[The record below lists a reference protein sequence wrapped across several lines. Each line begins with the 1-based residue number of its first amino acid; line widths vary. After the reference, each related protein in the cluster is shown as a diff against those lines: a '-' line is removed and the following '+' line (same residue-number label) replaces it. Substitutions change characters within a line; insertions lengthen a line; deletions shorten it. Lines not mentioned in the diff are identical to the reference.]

1 MERIDDM
8 LERLKGQMPQVP
20 GADALTDSIMA
31 AIGETEERKP
41 VTVPMWLSV
50 LRTVSSV
57 AAVALMLLFVQ
68 LKSEITFQEEDTE
81 TAYLEV
87 VSEECKDCSPA
98 ERYNMRIEKMKLRN
112 RRKVLKEKY
121 YANSDF

>member
-1 MERIDDM
+1 MDRIDEM

-20 GADALTDSIMA
+20 DADVLTDSIMA
-31 AIGETEERKP
+31 AIEETEERKP

-57 AAVALMLLFVQ
+57 AAVVLMVLFVH
-68 LKSEITFQEEDTE
+68 LKGGIIFQEEDTE

-87 VSEECKDCSPA
+87 VSDECKDCSPA
-98 ERYNMRIEKMKLRN
+98 ERYNMRIEKMRLMN

>member
-20 GADALTDSIMA
+20 GADALTDGIMS
-31 AIGETEERKP
+31 AIEETEERKP

-57 AAVALMLLFVQ
+57 AAVVLVALYVQ
-68 LKSEITFQEEDTE
+68 LKSETAIQDENNE

-98 ERYNMRIEKMKLRN
+98 ERYNMRIEKMRLMN

-121 YANSDF
+121 YANSGF

>member
-20 GADALTDSIMA
+20 GADALTDSIMS
-31 AIGETEERKP
+31 AIEETEERKP
-41 VTVPMWLSV
+41 VAVPMWLSV

-57 AAVALMLLFVQ
+57 AAVVLMVLFVQ
-68 LKSEITFQEEDTE
+68 LKGEITFRDDNAE
-81 TAYLEV
+81 TSYLEIV
-87 VSEECKDCSPA
+87 IDECKDCTPA
-98 ERYNMRIEKMKLRN
+98 EKYNMRIEKMKLMN

>member
-31 AIGETEERKP
+31 AIGETEERKS

-98 ERYNMRIEKMKLRN
+98 ERYNMRIEKMKLMN
-112 RRKVLKEKY
+112 RRKVLK
-121 YANSDF
+121 